1 MNFQQKKIAFL
12 TKRFHLFCLILI
24 FFPSAWAFE
33 NSFPTSKKAPPF
45 SLREFRE
52 KTLFLINRFRKDQ
65 YLSALNLS
73 PELNEISQQWAEH
86 IAQERKLVHRSLNS
100 LKEITRREGWSLINE
115 NLHYSTEGADPEET
129 VEAWKKSPGH
139 RKNLL
144 DDNIQIA
151 GIGVAFADNAGY
163 VVFNGAAINQM
174 NGNSPSSLPHFLR
187 KIFPK
192 SQERDGDLE

>member
-12 TKRFHLFCLILI
+12 RQRFQIFSLILI
-24 FFPSAWAFE
+24 FFPSAFALE
-33 NSFPTSKKAPPF
+33 NSLPTSKEAPPF
-45 SLREFRE
+45 SLTEFRE

-65 YLSALNLS
+65 HLSALRLS
-73 PELNEISQQWAEH
+73 PELNGISQQWAEH
-86 IAQERKLVHRSLNS
+86 IAQQRKLVHRSLNS
-100 LKEITRREGWSLINE
+100 LKEITQREGWSLINE
-115 NLHYSTEGADPEET
+115 NLHYSTAGADPEET

-144 DDNIQIA
+144 DESIQIA
-151 GIGVAFADNAGY
+151 GIGAAFADNEGY
-163 VVFNGAAINQM
+163 VVFNGAAIKQM

-192 SQERDGDLE
+192 SQERDEDPE